1 MGKPPAFQMY
11 AADFYMD
18 TNDWSVEEVGIYTRL
33 LMSAWVNGSIPSD
46 TRKLARI
53 AGCGMKKFNTAWCK
67 VESKWNFLTPQGGP
81 KSDIVEDF
89 RDTSRLINPRMEE
102 VRKNQAKYRE
112 SQKEKAN
119 KRWGNSSAGV
129 DAGGYAGAMPVD
141 MPEVCPS
148 TSSSSS
154 KEYNPPNPPPNGHD
168 PDYILT
174 PDDLILFDQVWEIYP
189 VKIAAVEAKREWKKL
204 FNRELL
210 LPDIL
215 ADIKKRITGDPQWTK
230 ENGRYITS
238 LRRYLDGHRWNDEQK
253 KGSYDYL
260 TEGEEP

>member
-1 MGKPPAFQMY
+1 VKWFKHLSKPSRFIRELEAEFGPVGPHVYWRVCELMALHYDEESPGELNLHEGYFYSQFIKIYRKSIVKVLRKCGERYLGTSGKSGVKFVENGKY
-11 AADFYMD
+11 IYLKIDKFEVLADAYTKKIKTKVRTNSVQTPSKCMD
-18 TNDWSVEEVGIYTRL
+18 KVRTIEEEEEEEEDIY
-33 LMSAWVNGSIPSD
+33 
-46 TRKLARI
+46 
-53 AGCGMKKFNTAWCK
+53 
-67 VESKWNFLTPQGGP
+67 
-81 KSDIVEDF
+81 
-89 RDTSRLINPRMEE
+89 
-102 VRKNQAKYRE
+102 
-112 SQKEKAN
+112 
-119 KRWGNSSAGV
+119 
-129 DAGGYAGAMPVD
+129 
-141 MPEVCPS
+141 
-148 TSSSSS
+148 
-154 KEYNPPNPPPNGHD
+154 PPNPPPNGHD